1 MAVKNSLVRGQQK
14 QPFSVVI
21 NSSGYQKMINNALK
35 DPKRAN
41 RFVASVIS
49 AVSLNPVLQECEPGT
64 IVSAA
69 LQGESLEL
77 SPSPQLGQFWMVPYD
92 DKKRGRKIA
101 QFQIGY
107 KGFVQLAIRSG
118 QYLDIDAIEIR
129 EGEYLGRNRASG
141 KPEFSFI
148 TDDEQREALPVIGY
162 LAYFELLNGFK
173 KSLYFSKEKMLN
185 HADRYSK
192 AFSAEKYRDLQDGKL
207 PKSEMWKYSSPWYSG
222 FDGMALKTVVR
233 QLLGKYGI
241 LSVEMVRAF
250 ESDMSMVN
258 EDGSFDYID
267 NQPDEPQDDLV
278 DANVTITEEN
288 ADDGSGLS
296 EADKAEIMAAE
307 AAQSEIEQA
316 LFG

>member
-148 TDDEQREALPVIGY
+148 TDDEQREALPVIG
-162 LAYFELLNGFK
+162 
-173 KSLYFSKEKMLN
+173 
-185 HADRYSK
+185 
-192 AFSAEKYRDLQDGKL
+192 
-207 PKSEMWKYSSPWYSG
+207 
-222 FDGMALKTVVR
+222 
-233 QLLGKYGI
+233 
-241 LSVEMVRAF
+241 
-250 ESDMSMVN
+250 
-258 EDGSFDYID
+258 
-267 NQPDEPQDDLV
+267 
-278 DANVTITEEN
+278 
-288 ADDGSGLS
+288 
-296 EADKAEIMAAE
+296 
-307 AAQSEIEQA
+307 
-316 LFG
+316 

>member
-307 AAQSEIEQA
+307 AAQSEVEQA

>member
-1 MAVKNSLVRGQQK
+1 
-14 QPFSVVI
+14 
-21 NSSGYQKMINNALK
+21 
-35 DPKRAN
+35 
-41 RFVASVIS
+41 
-49 AVSLNPVLQECEPGT
+49 
-64 IVSAA
+64 
-69 LQGESLEL
+69 
-77 SPSPQLGQFWMVPYD
+77 
-92 DKKRGRKIA
+92 
-101 QFQIGY
+101 
-107 KGFVQLAIRSG
+107 
-118 QYLDIDAIEIR
+118 
-129 EGEYLGRNRASG
+129 
-141 KPEFSFI
+141 
-148 TDDEQREALPVIGY
+148 
-162 LAYFELLNGFK
+162 
-173 KSLYFSKEKMLN
+173 MLN

-307 AAQSEIEQA
+307 AAQSEVEQA